1 MGSRVSPTLPQREC
15 QWCCRIR
22 NLRRINYVE
31 SPWEVYLAT
40 WGIVLFSSNTLLTV
54 VWTIPNWSHIVT
66 MDINTDKTD
75 HSSNSSASL
84 SFKHH
89 LKSLLMINCII
100 NWESDATIKKIS
112 GSEMDRSLSTAQK
125 SLLKTVGDQEKRLK
139 NYKNDTITHAAEILG
154 LQEEWVPAGTF
165 TYFVWLTAY

>member
-1 MGSRVSPTLPQREC
+1 MGSRVSPKRAPRKC
-15 QWCCRIR
+15 RGRRRIR
-22 NLRRINYVE
+22 SWSRINCVE
-31 SPWEVYLAT
+31 ISWAPYLAT

-54 VWTIPNWSHIVT
+54 VWTIPNWSHRVT
-66 MDINTDKTD
+66 MDINSDKTD
-75 HSSNSSASL
+75 HSSISDASL

-89 LKSLLMINCII
+89 IKSLLMINCII